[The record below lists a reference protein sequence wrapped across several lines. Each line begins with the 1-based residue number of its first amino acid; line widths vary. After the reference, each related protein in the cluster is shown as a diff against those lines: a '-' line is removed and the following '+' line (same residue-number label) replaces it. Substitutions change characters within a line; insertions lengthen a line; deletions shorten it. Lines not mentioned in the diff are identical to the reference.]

1 MWENKLPRFWCF
13 WGCSCGAAEYKPDI
27 TLISIIN
34 TRGCLSQ
41 PSSHVCKYMHTQDR
55 WPEHSDSQQC
65 YQKQQRSPGHQRDA
79 VYEARA
85 HLPPHRVLIY
95 SSDCKA
101 PFFLLNSNLND
112 NQVHTGF
119 ISAVPLQ
126 KRIFSSHPSTV
137 KNRLECASPSLRTPK
152 LRDACWRES
161 SQEPTS
167 QFGVETPSLH
177 CPVSSKKDTAYP
189 KEWKWGMSSGR
200 KSLEG
205 FSPKKEAPVGVYSK
219 LTREAVH

>member
-1 MWENKLPRFWCF
+1 MRKQATKILVLLRLFLWSSWVQAWYHINLYNKHTWVF
-13 WGCSCGAAEYKPDI
+13 I
-27 TLISIIN
+27 TTLISCVQIR
-34 TRGCLSQ
+34 T
-41 PSSHVCKYMHTQDR
+41 HTG
-55 WPEHSDSQQC
+55 C

-85 HLPPHRVLIY
+85 HFPPHRVFIY

>member
-1 MWENKLPRFWCF
+1 MAFAGSTDISSPVSSTSLPSTKTLTPSRGEDKVKFSASLLLPAQSKL
-13 WGCSCGAAEYKPDI
+13 
-27 TLISIIN
+27 
-34 TRGCLSQ
+34 LSSFT
-41 PSSHVCKYMHTQDR
+41 P
-55 WPEHSDSQQC
+55 
-65 YQKQQRSPGHQRDA
+65 
-79 VYEARA
+79 ARA
-85 HLPPHRVLIY
+85 HFPPHRVLIY

-126 KRIFSSHPSTV
+126 KRIFSSHLSTV
-137 KNRLECASPSLRTPK
+137 KKRLECASPSLRTPK

-189 KEWKWGMSSGR
+189 KEWKWGMS
-200 KSLEG
+200 
-205 FSPKKEAPVGVYSK
+205 
-219 LTREAVH
+219 